1 MASPTDTTIRTHPS
15 GVILLRDQTTL
26 GTEELRRRFRTGGL
40 RRITRGVYAT
50 GEDRPRYEEY
60 RLRAAA
66 AGLIHSD
73 ATVTGTGAAA
83 LHGLDFLY
91 PPGLIVD
98 VLSPRVNGSRKSGFV
113 RLRQHRNSHG
123 EAEDVT
129 AEDTAR
135 GAQEDRGNGDTLT
148 SAGIRTTS
156 PAHSAIEA
164 AMIHGPRSGL
174 VISESALWKGKCRR
188 EDLAAAVRVAD
199 LVATLKAAGR
209 GPADLLDDLARAH
222 GLHKTAPLTFRVDD
236 VALIAEGMARLR
248 ANPPATLAGA
258 TVTAVHDL
266 SDGWEGLPPT
276 DGLMLLTET
285 DDRVIAR
292 PSGTE
297 PKLKCYLEVIVP
309 VAESGDVPHEEA
321 AAPATSADAAA
332 TEAAETSANGVTAKV
347 SPGAEIADG
356 SEVTI
361 TLSGLDPAYGGYY
374 LGFCGERPE
383 GSPAPA
389 CTGDRTVPGTQAWLS
404 NRGGTQPVPENGEA
418 TVTLTAKAAGE
429 GVDCRTDSCTLKV
442 FGDHSEGFED
452 VVDVPVTFAK

>member
-174 VISESALWKGKCRR
+174 VIAESALWKGKCRR
-188 EDLAAAVRVAD
+188 EDLAAALNATPNRKGRPAARFVSRFARDRSQSVGETLTTWCIWKAGLPEPLQQVDIFDEHGQWVAKVDFFWPKLGIIIEFDGEVKMSGKYGDPVTAARKRLERDTALTNLGMRILHLKWAEVFTETGIPTIRSFYGQFERFSGGYIGTWRLAD
-199 LVATLKAAGR
+199 LHR
-209 GPADLLDDLARAH
+209 
-222 GLHKTAPLTFRVDD
+222 
-236 VALIAEGMARLR
+236 
-248 ANPPATLAGA
+248 
-258 TVTAVHDL
+258 
-266 SDGWEGLPPT
+266 
-276 DGLMLLTET
+276 
-285 DDRVIAR
+285 
-292 PSGTE
+292 
-297 PKLKCYLEVIVP
+297 
-309 VAESGDVPHEEA
+309 
-321 AAPATSADAAA
+321 
-332 TEAAETSANGVTAKV
+332 
-347 SPGAEIADG
+347 
-356 SEVTI
+356 
-361 TLSGLDPAYGGYY
+361 
-374 LGFCGERPE
+374 
-383 GSPAPA
+383 
-389 CTGDRTVPGTQAWLS
+389 
-404 NRGGTQPVPENGEA
+404 
-418 TVTLTAKAAGE
+418 
-429 GVDCRTDSCTLKV
+429 
-442 FGDHSEGFED
+442 
-452 VVDVPVTFAK
+452 